1 MEKTRLKNVLKTTAM
16 GYRCAHPES
25 ADLDLRIF
33 QAVCAGQNATQIT
46 SEIPCDIVTLTQ
58 SLCRME
64 EYLHSASLPDIASL
78 FMFLFSVR
86 FENDGA
92 PTPLL
97 EALYHARTEGGL
109 LSPNETRVEF
119 DHLHKLVEGL
129 PFTAIDDLIATVCQL
144 CGKHERAGFLD
155 GVRVGYRLS
164 TELHL

>member
-16 GYRCAHPES
+16 GYRRAHPES

-97 EALYHARTEGGL
+97 EALYHARTESGP
-109 LSPNETRVEF
+109 LSPEETRADF
-119 DHLHKLVEGL
+119 DRLYELL
-129 PFTAIDDLIATVCQL
+129 DDPSLESVDKTVSLVCQL
-144 CGKHERAGFLD
+144 CGKF
-155 GVRVGYRLS
+155 
-164 TELHL
+164 